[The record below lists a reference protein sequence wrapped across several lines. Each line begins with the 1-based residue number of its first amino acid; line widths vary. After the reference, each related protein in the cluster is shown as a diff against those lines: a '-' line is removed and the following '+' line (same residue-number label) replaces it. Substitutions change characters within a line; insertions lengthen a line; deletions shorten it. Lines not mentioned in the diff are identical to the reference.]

1 MHTVLRTKHITKM
14 LFIISWLN
22 MPYER
27 RPDMKHN
34 LFTGVIGSLFS
45 MLQFLASPIMGAASD
60 VYGRKPVLVI
70 SMVKIHDDNLI
81 NIQCIN
87 TI

>member
-1 MHTVLRTKHITKM
+1 
-14 LFIISWLN
+14 

-81 NIQCIN
+81 NIQCIYKYDIN
-87 TI
+87 FFNMLKNLTHFYCD

>member
-1 MHTVLRTKHITKM
+1 
-14 LFIISWLN
+14 

-27 RPDMKHN
+27 RRNIKHN
-34 LFTGVIGSLFS
+34 LSTGVIGSLFS

-81 NIQCIN
+81 NKQCIN